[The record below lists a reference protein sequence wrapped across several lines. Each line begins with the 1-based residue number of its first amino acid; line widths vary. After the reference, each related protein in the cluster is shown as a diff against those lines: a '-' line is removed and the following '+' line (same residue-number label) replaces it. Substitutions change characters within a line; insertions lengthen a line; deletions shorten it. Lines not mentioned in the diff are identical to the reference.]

1 MIAGDEY
8 RDGPEPEP
16 PQDRLALYVRQLVG
30 DSELPLFSRRLLEL
44 LGLPDQE
51 RTSAQKLAELVL
63 EDYALT
69 VNVLR
74 VANSFHYNRSNRA
87 IESISHAIVVLGMRT
102 VHKLASTLVYFLSFE
117 HRPDSLRRLMVRS
130 MLSAHV
136 AGIAAEMRSVP
147 GREEV
152 YLGGMFQNLGEVL
165 VACHSPMQ
173 HASIASQIAS
183 GRDVDEACQQE
194 MGFTYDEL
202 ARAVSRHWKL
212 PPQLASMW
220 DTTGATSPISSLARF
235 GNELTRLMCAE
246 RSRQRDAG
254 MQLLMMRHGAALR
267 LTEDQVLDIWDAAL
281 EQARSTFATLGLKS
295 DMLPLPA
302 AS

>member
-1 MIAGDEY
+1 
-8 RDGPEPEP
+8 
-16 PQDRLALYVRQLVG
+16 VG
-30 DSELPLFSRRLLEL
+30 DSELPLFSRRLLDL

-51 RTSAQKLAELVL
+51 HTSAQKLAELVL

-136 AGIAAEMRSVP
+136 AGITAELRSVP
-147 GREEV
+147 GREEA

-173 HASIASQIAS
+173 HASIAAS
-183 GRDVDEACQQE
+183 VNGGRPVDEACLQE
-194 MGFTYDEL
+194 VGFTYDQL

-212 PPQLASMW
+212 SSQLASIW
-220 DTTGATSPISSLARF
+220 DTTGTPTPFATLARF
-235 GNELTRLMCAE
+235 GNDVTRLMCTDG
-246 RSRQRDAG
+246 SRPREAG
-254 MQLLMMRHGAALR
+254 MQLLMMRYGAAFR
-267 LTEDQVLDIWDAAL
+267 LTEDQVLDIWERAL
-281 EQARSTFATLGLKS
+281 EQARSTFAALGLKS

-302 AS
+302 AG